1 MFFRK
6 SKVKN
11 TYASLEGP
19 IYQYVLK
26 AKQGQWYLKML
37 DQNPIKFMAKK
48 DVDPRNINISDFM
61 QVPLTEAT
69 YFSKEEAEF
78 MEDCLN
84 VANLE
89 LNHTKSLVQV
99 QKLPWKLRRK
109 PENQS
114 VYAPEDKN
122 DPFNR
127 PFEQTVKLITTERFA
142 QAVSQTDSPI
152 IKSWDI
158 LPGFK
163 LRALKVNAFRSYCV
177 KAAAYFPKE
186 RKVKVLLD
194 GSKPEPE
201 PTRIACEIR
210 KANN

>member
-6 SKVKN
+6 SKVKD
-11 TYASLEGP
+11 TYDSLEEP

-26 AKQGQWYLKML
+26 AKQDQWYLKML

-78 MEDCLN
+78 LEDCLN

-99 QKLPWKLRRK
+99 QKLPWKLK
-109 PENQS
+109 WKAENQS

-127 PFEQTVKLITTERFA
+127 PLEQTVKLITIERFE

-158 LPGFK
+158 LPGFE
-163 LRALKVNAFRSYCV
+163 LRDLKVSVLQAYCV
-177 KAAAYFPKE
+177 KAAAYFEKE
-186 RKVKVLLD
+186 RKVKMLLD
-194 GSKPEPE
+194 GKIKEHVQ
-201 PTRIACEIR
+201 IACEMR
-210 KANN
+210 KSNS